1 MRCETIWRSIRW
13 GTAFVNVTLHSCSPA
28 RADASP
34 DYASVYQSERSH
46 SEGRSQR
53 LTMTRHGGRNVIDI
67 WQPTRAVGAEE
78 TTTTIDDSTFTP
90 AQITVRA
97 GTKVTW
103 VNNDDVPHTATSTA
117 KPRSFDSRTL
127 DTDGKFS
134 HMFTTPGTYD
144 YFCAVHP
151 HMTGRIIVK

>member
-1 MRCETIWRSIRW
+1 MWNQLRQACALTLLTSALAAMASGCAAKSDGEQPSAKHPDNVPAAPKSPPEANA
-13 GTAFVNVTLHSCSPA
+13 GKTALVA
-28 RADASP
+28 
-34 DYASVYQSERSH
+34 E
-46 SEGRSQR
+46 
-53 LTMTRHGGRNVIDI
+53 
-67 WQPTRAVGAEE
+67 AVPNQI
-78 TTTTIDDSTFTP
+78 TIDNFRFSP
-90 AQITVRA
+90 RELTVTA

-134 HMFTTPGTYD
+134 HVFTTPGTYN

-151 HMTGRIIVK
+151 QMTGRIIVK

>member
-1 MRCETIWRSIRW
+1 VWNRLQPVCALALLTCALAL
-13 GTAFVNVTLHSCSPA
+13 TASGCATKSDGQEPGAKQPDNVPAAANSMPEAHAVKPAVVVEVVPNQINIDNFRFSP
-28 RADASP
+28 R
-34 DYASVYQSERSH
+34 E
-46 SEGRSQR
+46 
-53 LTMTRHGGRNVIDI
+53 MTV
-67 WQPTRAVGAEE
+67 T
-78 TTTTIDDSTFTP
+78 
-90 AQITVRA
+90 A

-117 KPRSFDSRTL
+117 KPRSFDSGTL

-134 HMFTTPGTYD
+134 HVFSTPGTYD

>member
-1 MRCETIWRSIRW
+1 VWNQLRQACALTLLTSALAVMASGCATKSDGEERS
-13 GTAFVNVTLHSCSPA
+13 AKQPDNKPAAPKNLPEA
-28 RADASP
+28 RAGKSAP
-34 DYASVYQSERSH
+34 V
-46 SEGRSQR
+46 
-53 LTMTRHGGRNVIDI
+53 
-67 WQPTRAVGAEE
+67 AEDVPNQI
-78 TTTTIDDSTFTP
+78 TIDNFRFSP
-90 AQITVRA
+90 REMTVTA

-117 KPRSFDSRTL
+117 KPKSFDSRTL

-134 HMFTTPGTYD
+134 HVFTTPGTYD